1 MSTPAEFVRS
11 AISSQPSVGIVL
23 GSGLGA
29 FAGLLHH
36 TVRIPYRDIPDFPI
50 STAMGHASE
59 LVIGTLG
66 ANGTGTIE
74 VAVLSGRFH
83 LYEGYT
89 SKQSASGIRL
99 LHDLGVKKVILTC
112 AAGGLNVDFAEGALV
127 LISDHINL
135 QGANPLV
142 GENDEKLGP
151 RFPDMTEAYSRSMR
165 QVARQ
170 TASELGI
177 VLPEGVYASVL
188 GPSYET
194 PAEIRFLKTIGADL
208 VGMSIVS
215 ETIAANY
222 LGMAVLGI
230 ACVTNLAAGIAPGK
244 LVHTE
249 VLAITKR
256 ISGTFVKLLASLI
269 PRLSQL

>member
-1 MSTPAEFVRS
+1 MQTPAEFVRG
-11 AISSQPSVGIVL
+11 ATPIQPSVGVVL

-29 FAGLLHH
+29 FAGLLDHA
-36 TVRIPYRDIPDFPI
+36 VRIPYRDIPGFPV
-50 STAMGHASE
+50 STALGHASE

-66 ANGTGTIE
+66 ANGKGATD

-89 SKQSASGIRL
+89 SSQAASGVRL
-99 LHDLGVKKVILTC
+99 LHDIGVKTVVLTC

-127 LISDHINL
+127 VISDHINL
-135 QGANPLV
+135 QGSNPLV

-151 RFPDMTEAYSRSMR
+151 RFPDLTEAYSKRLR
-165 QVARQ
+165 RVALE
-170 TASELGI
+170 TAGELGI
-177 VLPEGVYASVL
+177 VLQEGVYASML

-194 PAEIRFLKTIGADL
+194 PAEIRFLKAIGADL
-208 VGMSIVS
+208 VGMSIVAES
-215 ETIAANY
+215 IAANH
-222 LGMAVLGI
+222 LGMEVLGI

-249 VLAITKR
+249 VLAITKQ
-256 ISGTFVKLLASLI
+256 ISGTFLKFLASLV
-269 PRLSQL
+269 PRLSLS

>member
-89 SKQSASGIRL
+89 SKQSSG
-99 LHDLGVKKVILTC
+99 
-112 AAGGLNVDFAEGALV
+112 
-127 LISDHINL
+127 
-135 QGANPLV
+135 
-142 GENDEKLGP
+142 
-151 RFPDMTEAYSRSMR
+151 SRKS
-165 QVARQ
+165 
-170 TASELGI
+170 S
-177 VLPEGVYASVL
+177 
-188 GPSYET
+188 
-194 PAEIRFLKTIGADL
+194 
-208 VGMSIVS
+208 
-215 ETIAANY
+215 
-222 LGMAVLGI
+222 
-230 ACVTNLAAGIAPGK
+230 
-244 LVHTE
+244 
-249 VLAITKR
+249 
-256 ISGTFVKLLASLI
+256 
-269 PRLSQL
+269 